1 MTVAVRRV
9 RGAGSVAVGALALFW
24 LGTVLAGALAPGYAA
39 RADYVSSLAGRG
51 SEVAPL
57 GIAALTALALAH
69 LAGAVALVGG
79 PRAVRWTA
87 SGALAAAGA
96 CGLVVAAFRTGCPL
110 GAAGCGTAPND
121 APADIADV
129 AHLLGVVGYE
139 IALVVAMVAVAVRY
153 RRRWPAVLTAAAAV
167 ASVVLAL
174 RIGGPDLGLDQRLW
188 LAVNTGWLA
197 ALVLTPGR
205 WPPRR
210 AAASPGGPAAP
221 PGRPTAR

>member
-1 MTVAVRRV
+1 MTVAVVRV
-9 RGAGSVAVGALALFW
+9 RGTRAVAIGALALFW

-69 LAGAVALVGG
+69 LAGAVALTAGG
-79 PRAVRWTA
+79 SRAARWTA

-121 APADIADV
+121 APPDLADV
-129 AHLLGVVGYE
+129 AHIIGVVGYE
-139 IALVVAMVAVAVRY
+139 VALVVAMLVVAVRLG
-153 RRRWPAVLTAAAAV
+153 RGWPAVLTVATAV
-167 ASVVLAL
+167 VSVVLAL

-197 ALVLTPGR
+197 ALVLTRPHRR
-205 WPPRR
+205 WVRTVR
-210 AAASPGGPAAP
+210 
-221 PGRPTAR
+221 

>member
-1 MTVAVRRV
+1 MSPPGVVTGRSAISGT
-9 RGAGSVAVGALALFW
+9 GAVAVGALALFW

-69 LAGAVALVGG
+69 LAGAAALMTSAGG
-79 PRAVRWTA
+79 SRAVRWAA

-121 APADIADV
+121 APPDLADV
-129 AHLLGVVGYE
+129 AHVWGVVGYE
-139 IALVVAMVAVAVRY
+139 VALVVAMLAVAVRLG
-153 RRRWPAVLTAAAAV
+153 RGWPAALTVAAAV

-197 ALVLTPGR
+197 ALVLT
-205 WPPRR
+205 
-210 AAASPGGPAAP
+210 
-221 PGRPTAR
+221 RPHTG

>member
-1 MTVAVRRV
+1 MSGTRA
-9 RGAGSVAVGALALFW
+9 VAVGALALFW
-24 LGTVLAGALAPGYAA
+24 LGTVLAGTLAPGYAA

-57 GIAALTALALAH
+57 GIAALTVLALAH
-69 LAGAVALVGG
+69 LAGAATLVGG
-79 PRAVRWTA
+79 SRAARWTA

-121 APADIADV
+121 APPDLADV
-129 AHLLGVVGYE
+129 AHVWGVVGYE
-139 IALVVAMVAVAVRY
+139 VALVVAMLAVAVRLG
-153 RRRWPAVLTAAAAV
+153 RGWPAALTVAAAV

-188 LAVNTGWLA
+188 LAVNTAWLA
-197 ALVLTPGR
+197 ALVLT
-205 WPPRR
+205 
-210 AAASPGGPAAP
+210 
-221 PGRPTAR
+221 RPHTG

>member
-1 MTVAVRRV
+1 MRGTRAVAL
-9 RGAGSVAVGALALFW
+9 GALALFW

-69 LAGAVALVGG
+69 LAGAVALPGSG
-79 PRAVRWTA
+79 SRAVRWTA

-121 APADIADV
+121 APADLADV
-129 AHLLGVVGYE
+129 AHVGGVVGYE
-139 IALVVAMVAVAVRY
+139 VALVVAMLAAAVRLG
-153 RRRWPAVLTAAAAV
+153 RGWPAALTVAAAV

-174 RIGGPDLGLDQRLW
+174 RIGGADLGLDQRLW

-197 ALVLTPGR
+197 ALVLRPGR
-205 WPPRR
+205 RPPRR
-210 AAASPGGPAAP
+210 AASSPGVPGAS

>member
-1 MTVAVRRV
+1 MRTVAL
-9 RGAGSVAVGALALFW
+9 GALALFW

-57 GIAALTALALAH
+57 GIAALSALALAH
-69 LAGAVALVGG
+69 LAGAVAVTRSAGG
-79 PRAVRWTA
+79 SRAVRWTA

-121 APADIADV
+121 APPDLADV
-129 AHLLGVVGYE
+129 AHLGGVVGYE
-139 IALVVAMVAVAVRY
+139 VALVVAMLAVAVRLG
-153 RRRWPAVLTAAAAV
+153 RGWPAALTVAAAV

-188 LAVNTGWLA
+188 LGVNTAWLA
-197 ALVLTPGR
+197 VLVLTPGR
-205 WPPRR
+205 TPPRR
-210 AAASPGGPAAP
+210 AAASPGDPAAP